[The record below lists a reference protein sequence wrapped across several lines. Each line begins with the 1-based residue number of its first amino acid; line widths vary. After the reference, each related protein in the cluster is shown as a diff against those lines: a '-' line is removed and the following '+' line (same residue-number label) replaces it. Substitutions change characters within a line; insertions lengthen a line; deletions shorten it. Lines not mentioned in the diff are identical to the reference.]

1 VTFSLIGCHDELIGV
16 RVTIYNPDLWV
27 EKGVLLILEGDFY
40 KNKIIA
46 PVAIKKKKYMAMDKL
61 YLITSNETQLN
72 SILED

>member
-1 VTFSLIGCHDELIGV
+1 
-16 RVTIYNPDLWV
+16 
-27 EKGVLLILEGDFY
+27 VLLVLEGDFY

-72 SILED
+72 SLLED